1 MRICVEFIPDKTE
14 SDSPLDDIREHI
26 DSNI

>member
-1 MRICVEFIPDKTE
+1 MPDKTE